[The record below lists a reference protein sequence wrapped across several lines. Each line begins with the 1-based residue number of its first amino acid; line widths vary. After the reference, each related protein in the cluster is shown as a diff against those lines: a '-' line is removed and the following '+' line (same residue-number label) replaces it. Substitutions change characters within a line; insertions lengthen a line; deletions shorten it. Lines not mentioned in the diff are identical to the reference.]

1 MRELKHNITLLFID
15 FTFIFKKLPEA
26 FFLLKFFFKP
36 LTFFFFFFFFSKKL
50 QNMYLST
57 KLMIIYQDIPLPV
70 HYHEHSLF

>member
-26 FFLLKFFFKP
+26 FFVKIVFSAVN
-36 LTFFFFFFFFSKKL
+36 FFFFFFFSSKKL

>member
-26 FFLLKFFFKP
+26 FFCENCFFSRE
-36 LTFFFFFFFFSKKL
+36 LFFFFFSKKL